1 MCSVDITL
9 ICARIHV
16 EPAKTFEDVGFGFAV
31 QLLFRAQV
39 PVGKQITIQRQDL
52 RPQPLAVRTQQY
64 ALDLARPAMDAH
76 AVGLP
81 VIAQVSRKARS
92 WRSPAA
98 ATHAQSTAACTR

>member
-1 MCSVDITL
+1 VCSVDITL

-81 VIAQVSRKARS
+81 VIGLVRESRVTGQGEAIRRKPDLIVG
-92 WRSPAA
+92 WF
-98 ATHAQSTAACTR
+98 